1 MTILIKKQLIVMISM
16 TICGL
21 GTGMILDIF
30 KIFVRRFFDKNT
42 LATIIT
48 GIIEAIVIAYLI
60 EEYLFFCQNGKVTFV
75 SIVSF
80 FVGLLLWY
88 KYFYDIISTGEFDEQ
103 KRKKITRVRE
113 ESQNI

>member
-60 EEYLFFCQNGKVTFV
+60 EEYLFFCQNGKITLV
-75 SIVSF
+75 SMVAF
-80 FVGLLLWY
+80 FIGLLLWY
-88 KYFYDIISTGEFDEQ
+88 KYFYEIISLGGCDEQ
-103 KRKKITRVRE
+103 KRKKITLVRK
-113 ESQNI
+113 ES

>member
-1 MTILIKKQLIVMISM
+1 MTVLITKQL
-16 TICGL
+16 TIIFYMCACGL
-21 GTGMILDIF
+21 CAGLVLDIF

-88 KYFYDIISTGEFDEQ
+88 KYFYDIISLGDENEQ
-103 KRKKITRVRE
+103 KRKET
-113 ESQNI
+113 S